1 MKKMTLAALA
11 AAVLGA
17 GLSTAPE
24 VVNNQMAQEGIS
36 QQQVQRTATNQNQN
50 QKAPVQR
57 TYQRTND
64 IYNMPGGFLYPLMRS
79 GDIGPKE
86 YGQWLQ
92 RTGRQ
97 WQNLRARRSR
107 KYRC

>member
-1 MKKMTLAALA
+1 M
-11 AAVLGA
+11 LGA

-36 QQQVQRTATNQNQN
+36 QQIQRTATHQNQN
-50 QKAPVQR
+50 QKAPEQR

-64 IYNMPGGFLYPLMRS
+64 IYNMPGGDLFSMKRS
-79 GDIGPKE
+79 WDIGPKE
-86 YGQWLQ
+86 YGQMLQ

-97 WQNLRARRSR
+97 WSNMRERRSR
-107 KYRC
+107 KYRR